1 MKYNAIVD
9 YTVLLTAERDTIQQR
24 LEESDRELSR
34 ENARKRGNG
43 GDPPRAKKDEKIL
56 PKATVQQVAH
66 FLALHSRSV
75 ERCLPYQLFILSSVL
90 NIIVTSACV
99 RVSFV
104 RLIRASCRVPT
115 QWKPSRQT
123 DKQTVSSDSIR
134 DGLSFRPPS
143 SLLDMLPLF
152 SSPLF
157 SYLFSGIFSLQ
168 GFSLNVVLFL
178 AVVFFFLGRYLKAT

>member
-1 MKYNAIVD
+1 MNNIRSKIDENNPDNRDSHSTEEKGEDDDLSPESLLLNLKNQRMKYNAIVD

-99 RVSFV
+99 RVSVCTFD
-104 RLIRASCRVPT
+104 SCLLSCPH
-115 QWKPSRQT
+115 T
-123 DKQTVSSDSIR
+123 DAV
-134 DGLSFRPPS
+134 
-143 SLLDMLPLF
+143 
-152 SSPLF
+152 
-157 SYLFSGIFSLQ
+157 YGI
-168 GFSLNVVLFL
+168 
-178 AVVFFFLGRYLKAT
+178 A